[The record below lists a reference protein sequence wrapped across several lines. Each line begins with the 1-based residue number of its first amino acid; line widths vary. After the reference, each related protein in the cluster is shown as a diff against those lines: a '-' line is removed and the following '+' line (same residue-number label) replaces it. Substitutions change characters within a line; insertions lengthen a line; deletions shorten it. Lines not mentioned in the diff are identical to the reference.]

1 MKEMKEFKPLIITA
15 SAGTGKTYRLAIE
28 YVRLILKYYRVPD
41 FRMDNILVLTFTRK
55 ATAEIKER
63 IQEHIKLLCS
73 KKEQDQEDRQNLI
86 KQIKKNKTDEDSS
99 LSQEEEGIL
108 TSANLEI
115 MSEANLEIQSDRRL
129 LQVMTIDSYIASIFR
144 NIVRPMRSIGDF
156 DIDTLAVE
164 KRMPYLLS
172 SLMTDE
178 LKGKVD
184 SLLRS
189 KVKRSLDGY
198 SQFFASL
205 IKNRWLYQMIF
216 QNLNVDKL
224 DEYIAAQEP
233 LKKAEMQESWQSF
246 KQSLKQVLDIIYE
259 EAESKKDS
267 WENYFNSD
275 TRRLFAVFPESP
287 KEFIQKIHDL
297 LETPFRAMAF
307 YDVIRKLKLYSKS
320 KIRSTHVQSDNL
332 NSLMI
337 ELRSQL
343 SDYLYYSYFLD
354 EQYNILQIWA
364 AILKEYD
371 KLIYR
376 YKNMTY
382 DDISWFTLETLFRGE
397 PPAFPMGDEGAANEF
412 YQFLTHRSRFIL
424 IDEFQDT
431 SLMQFA
437 ILKPIIEEVC
447 SGAGS
452 KDYGGLIVVGDEK
465 QSIFGWRGGERELL
479 LKLKELFPSIRDS
492 IETETLKKSYRT
504 SPTLMCFINT
514 IFGDE
519 DLHKF
524 IKKRNMNWH
533 YDKVESAV
541 TKTDYPSCLTFRL
554 EQYQTGNKEPSLN
567 AVRKAWVEEIL
578 KEEIEKDKN
587 KSIAILCRSNS
598 ELRQMQEILDE
609 CDIKSV
615 YQPNAELPEHHLV
628 QPLISYLKWIAYRD
642 WSDWLIWL
650 RSDYLRIK
658 PSLLKQA
665 IDQIYLASE
674 ASIQADFSEFEPL
687 QELYTE
693 QPDDL
698 GSPYSICQEL
708 VLKYLNPD
716 KLSPRDHLNLH
727 AFLDL
732 CKSFELDGSTSD
744 TSIPSFLQYL
754 EELREQEGLKQVSI
768 EGEDSVQLLTIHKSK
783 GLQFDSVYVFYN
795 LSSRGGGNR
804 ESLDWYI
811 SYQGNDF
818 THLDQYALS
827 YNYGKILEYSHLKEL
842 YESKK
847 KTELLEEM
855 NNLYVALTRA
865 KTSLHMLFTY
875 ISSKGWDDFKT
886 GKEDTDNQLPTLLCN
901 ACKTWF
907 DGPNEVNSPRLT
919 VDNKESSSP
928 SKGEEK
934 PQPLEAVNEENY
946 SRALDFAPQEAFIQ
960 TEESIAMNS
969 KKQILESKAAL
980 LGDLRHYYLSHLS
993 YNTASEKDLAQRK
1006 TLKRYGSILKQ
1017 SQIQE
1022 VIESLKANL
1031 REHLWIFEHRW
1042 DKIYNEF
1049 SVYLNGK
1056 ELRLDRLM
1064 IDTKQKE
1071 AVIVD
1076 FKSGGIYDEDQLKRY
1091 KDALQQIPAIKDAV
1105 TEVRT
1110 KYLSI

>member
-28 YVRLILKYYRVPD
+28 YVRLILKYYRIPD

-73 KKEQDQEDRQNLI
+73 KKEQDQKDRQNLI
-86 KQIKKNKTDEDSS
+86 KQIKKTDEDSS

-108 TSANLEI
+108 TSVNLEI

-129 LQVMTIDSYIASIFR
+129 LQVMTIDSYISSIFR

-172 SLMTDE
+172 TLMTDE
-178 LKGKVD
+178 LKSKVD

-216 QNLNVDKL
+216 QSLNVDKL

-233 LKKAEMQESWQSF
+233 LKKAKMQESLQSF
-246 KQSLKQVLDIIYE
+246 KQSLKEVLDIIYE
-259 EAESKKDS
+259 EAESKKKP
-267 WENYFNSD
+267 WEDYFNSD
-275 TRRLFAVFPESP
+275 TRRLFAEFPDSP
-287 KEFIQKIHDL
+287 DEFSQKILEL
-297 LETPFRAMAF
+297 LKIPFRAMAF
-307 YDVIRKLKLYSKS
+307 YDIIKMLKLYSKTKIS
-320 KIRSTHVQSDNL
+320 KKHPHSDTL

-354 EQYNILQIWA
+354 EQYKILQIWA

-382 DDISWFTLETLFRGE
+382 DDISWFSLEALFRGE

-492 IETETLKKSYRT
+492 IQKETLKKSYRT
-504 SPTLMCFINT
+504 SPTLMDFINA
-514 IFGDE
+514 IFRD
-519 DLHKF
+519 DALHIF
-524 IKKRNMNWH
+524 IKERNMNWH
-533 YDKVESAV
+533 YDDVESAV

-578 KEEIEKDKN
+578 KEEIEQDKN

-609 CDIKSV
+609 CGITSV

-642 WSDWLIWL
+642 WTDWLIWL

-658 PSLLKQA
+658 PALLKQA
-665 IDQIYLASE
+665 IDQIYFASE
-674 ASIQADFSEFEPL
+674 AKVQADFSAFEPL

-708 VLKYLNPD
+708 VLKYLNPE
-716 KLSPRDHLNLH
+716 KLNTRDHLNLH

-732 CKSFELDGSTSD
+732 SKSFELDSSTSD

-754 EELREQEGLKQVSI
+754 EELREQDMLKQVSI
-768 EGEDSVQLLTIHKSK
+768 EGEGGVQLLTIHKSK

-795 LSSRGGGNR
+795 LSGRGGGNSER
-804 ESLDWYI
+804 LDWYI
-811 SYQGNDF
+811 SYLGDDF

-827 YNYGKILEYSHLKEL
+827 YNYGKILEYSQHKEL
-842 YESKK
+842 LENKK
-847 KTELLEEM
+847 RTELLEEM

-865 KTSLHMLFTY
+865 KTSLNMLFTY
-875 ISSKGWDDFKT
+875 ASKEGWEAFKT
-886 GKEDTDNQLPTLLCN
+886 GREDKDNQLPTLLCD
-901 ACKTWF
+901 ACIKWF
-907 DGPNEVNSPRLT
+907 DGRDEVISPRLT
-919 VDNKESSSP
+919 VDNKESSKNKSD
-928 SKGEEK
+928 EK
-934 PQPLEAVNEENY
+934 PQPLEAVNLQNL
-946 SRALDFAPQEAFIQ
+946 SKALDFAPLEAFTQ
-960 TEESIAMNS
+960 AEDSKALNS
-969 KKQILESKAAL
+969 KKQILEDKAAL

-993 YNTASEKDLAQRK
+993 YNTASEHTLALRK

-1017 SQIQE
+1017 SQIRE
-1022 VIESLKANL
+1022 VIESLKAKL
-1031 REHLWIFEHRW
+1031 REHLWIFEPKW
-1042 DKIYNEF
+1042 DRIYNEL
-1049 SVYLNGK
+1049 SLYLNGK

-1071 AVIVD
+1071 AMIVD
-1076 FKSGGIYDEDQLKRY
+1076 YKSGGIFDEEQLERY
-1091 KDALQQIPAIKDAV
+1091 KQALLQIPAIKDAV
-1105 TEVRT
+1105 AEINI